1 MLTRE
6 DFRKQQNW
14 LTMAEIPL
22 LLVIAFSVAAFFIN
36 AFSFVRNL
44 SGALMAL
51 AFAAISLYLWRR
63 MKERL
68 WAARCSM
75 VVTALLLCFGLLSL
89 LVSIFAPGPNAVL
102 IAALFIVAATLG
114 LIGVSHHIR
123 FLAASKNRTE

>member
-1 MLTRE
+1 
-6 DFRKQQNW
+6 
-14 LTMAEIPL
+14 MAEIPL
-22 LLVIAFSVAAFFIN
+22 LLVIAFSVAAFLIN
-36 AFSFVRNL
+36 TFSFVRNL

-68 WAARCSM
+68 WAARCAM
-75 VVTALLLCFGLLSL
+75 VVAVLLLCSGLL
-89 LVSIFAPGPNAVL
+89 SIFAPGPNAVL

>member
-22 LLVIAFSVAAFFIN
+22 LLVIAFSVAAFLIN
-36 AFSFVRNL
+36 TFSFVRNL

-68 WAARCSM
+68 WAARCAM
-75 VVTALLLCFGLLSL
+75 VVAVLLLCSGLL
-89 LVSIFAPGPNAVL
+89 SIFAPGPNAVL